1 MVRLG
6 IDGDSNQ
13 RTVEAYALPAQ
24 LIIEPGDDYRPVAPS
39 HFSTL
44 RWVYVGRLVLATAIF
59 FAAVSVWL
67 NADSVATL
75 VASLAFIG
83 ALGCT
88 AFSYIWTD
96 SWRKPATSTF
106 LYGQV
111 VFDLFLVTAAVHVTW
126 DGSQSE
132 FAPLYILVIA
142 VSALLV
148 PAAGVPLTAALGIV
162 LYMADAML
170 AHNVAPGAPLYL
182 QIGVFAV
189 VALSSGIIAAK
200 LRVDGA
206 ENEELAAELAAFR
219 LRESDMRA
227 LEVRAQRLEG
237 VAEMSA
243 SLAHEIRNPLAS
255 IRSAVEQLSH
265 IPRASEDEQVL
276 SALVQRESDRLSR
289 ILGEFLDFARTSAA
303 KTERVNMTEIARNAA
318 RLAGSHPGL
327 APGVRVTEFFPSA
340 QLMIEGD
347 EDLLHRAIYNLLLNA
362 VQASPPN
369 GEVRIEGGE
378 LLPNQLPEGR
388 KQFERGAF
396 AILVID
402 DGAGVPPS
410 IRDRLFDPFVTTK
423 PGGSGLGL
431 SIVQRAA
438 EAHGGLVTVSALGEE
453 TRFTLVLPKF
463 RDPDR
468 T

>member
-1 MVRLG
+1 MVWLG
-6 IDGDSNQ
+6 IDGDSNR
-13 RTVEAYALPAQ
+13 RTMEAYALQAQ
-24 LIIEPGDDYRPVAPS
+24 LLIEPADDYRPVAPS

-67 NADSVATL
+67 DADSVATL

-83 ALGCT
+83 ALAFT
-88 AFSYIWTD
+88 AFSYLWAGA
-96 SWRKPATSTF
+96 WQKPATATF
-106 LYGQV
+106 LYCQV
-111 VFDLFLVTAAVHVTW
+111 VFDLLLVTAAVHVTW

-170 AHNVAPGAPLYL
+170 AHKVVPDAPLLL
-182 QIGVFAV
+182 QLGVFAV
-189 VALSSGIIAAK
+189 VALSSAIIAAK
-200 LRVDGA
+200 LRVEGA
-206 ENEELAAELAAFR
+206 ENEELAAEVAAFR

-227 LEVRAQRLEG
+227 LEVRSHRLEG

-303 KTERVNMTEIARNAA
+303 KTERLNLTEIARNAA
-318 RLAGSHPGL
+318 RLAGTHPGL
-327 APGVRVTEFFPSA
+327 APGVRVSDFFPSTP
-340 QLMIEGD
+340 LMIEGD
-347 EDLLHRAIYNLLLNA
+347 DDLLHRAIFNLLLNA

-378 LLPNQLPEGR
+378 LLASQLPEAGSLALLASSTYSLASADR
-388 KQFERGAF
+388 SRVM
-396 AILVID
+396 AIR
-402 DGAGVPPS
+402 A
-410 IRDRLFDPFVTTK
+410 
-423 PGGSGLGL
+423 GSGGWIVLVEAGELVCALHNRVRLG
-431 SIVQRAA
+431 SIADVTSTQR
-438 EAHGGLVTVSALGEE
+438 VRPLGA
-453 TRFTLVLPKF
+453 TSGKQT
-463 RDPDR
+463 
-468 T
+468 